1 MIHSKLTSILV
12 VAALA
17 ALGAGCAFESGD
29 GDATAPTSSS
39 ADGLRKADSVV
50 QLAPIAPPNGAFDV
64 AKPVTLAPVING
76 DQVLSG
82 TPSEEGPRPH
92 PWQPVP
98 ESENPTNDGTGNT
111 GTATSGSTGK

>member
-1 MIHSKLTSILV
+1 MIHSKLTSILA
-12 VAALA
+12 VAALS
-17 ALGAGCAFESGD
+17 ALSAGCAFESGD
-29 GDATAPTSSS
+29 ATEPTNTA

-64 AKPVTLAPVING
+64 AKPITLAPVVNG

-82 TPSEEGPRPH
+82 GGTEEGPRPH

-98 ESENPTNDGTGNT
+98 ESDSPTSDGNGNT
-111 GTATSGSTGK
+111 GTAPSDSTGK